1 ICDDEPSLLYVIN
14 MGTIPLHIWSSRV
27 ETLPTPDF
35 CILDLDP
42 KEAPFSDVIQV
53 ALAARELCD
62 EIELPAYPKTSG
74 STGLHV
80 LVPLGRQCTF
90 DQTKQLGELLANVIE
105 RRVPKIST
113 TARAIGK
120 RGGKVYIDYL
130 QNGHG
135 KLIVSPFCARP
146 VPGAMVSMPLDW
158 SEVNAKLDPK
168 KFTIKTAP
176 KRMEKRKDDPM
187 AAVLTDVPDLASVL
201 DRLAPKLGK

>member
-1 ICDDEPSLLYVIN
+1 
-14 MGTIPLHIWSSRV
+14 
-27 ETLPTPDF
+27 
-35 CILDLDP
+35 
-42 KEAPFSDVIQV
+42 
-53 ALAARELCD
+53 
-62 EIELPAYPKTSG
+62 
-74 STGLHV
+74 
-80 LVPLGRQCTF
+80 QCTF
-90 DQTKQLGELLANVIE
+90 DQTKQLGELLATVIE

-120 RGGKVYIDYL
+120 RNGKVYIDYL

-176 KRMEKRKDDPM
+176 ERMKKRKDDPM
-187 AAVLTDVPDLASVL
+187 LEVLKDVPDLGAVL
-201 DRLAPKLGK
+201 ERLAPKLKT